1 MESLDPNNLRVKLT
15 DFGFSCFFQPGEGQT
30 QVLGSPLYMAP
41 EIIESRNPYDQKVDL
56 WSLGVIIYQIF
67 TGKTPFRPDGDR
79 STLDKIIIC
88 DYDMSSQEK
97 IPLDA

>member
-56 WSLGVIIYQIF
+56 WSLGVVTFILLSGRPPFKGRGRDEIF
-67 TGKTPFRPDGDR
+67 ETIQ
-79 STLDKIIIC
+79 STDITF
-88 DYDMSSQEK
+88 
-97 IPLDA
+97 